1 MGLGISVM
9 ALPIGACVGCT
20 VGPIVTK
27 AFNTPSLERKCC
39 SFRVLLFPFIL
50 IVGAII
56 YVSLFL
62 LCAKYDGVSV
72 STAITGEGSCWST
85 GGAMPYAEL
94 GMAAGTITGI
104 GLTGCLWLIVA
115 LCRSPAK
122 EKDQIQIQKN
132 VAVDLNQDIES
143 VVSGLSVRQG
153 EGPEEV
159 ATFDVDVEQGS
170 EVSEVTNNHEQG
182 QGSNAVASDG
192 EQGKGSN
199 ALATNDGLRF
209 LLESISS
216 DTSLS
221 EDDKK
226 RKIANFEVLLA
237 NSSTKTQTLR
247 AVDVEQGSGAIVMNN
262 SKQGEGPEE
271 VATDNGEQGQ
281 GFNAVAVDSEYA
293 EMKKSKQADL
303 RTILGW

>member
-1 MGLGISVM
+1 
-9 ALPIGACVGCT
+9 
-20 VGPIVTK
+20 
-27 AFNTPSLERKCC
+27 
-39 SFRVLLFPFIL
+39 
-50 IVGAII
+50 
-56 YVSLFL
+56 
-62 LCAKYDGVSV
+62 
-72 STAITGEGSCWST
+72 
-85 GGAMPYAEL
+85 MPYAEL

-122 EKDQIQIQKN
+122 DKDQIQIQKN

-143 VVSGLSVRQG
+143 VVSGRSVRQG

-159 ATFDVDVEQGS
+159 ATFDVDVEQGP
-170 EVSEVTNNHEQG
+170 EVSVVTNNHAQG

-226 RKIANFEVLLA
+226 RKIANVEVLLA
-237 NSSTKTQTLR
+237 DSSTKTQTLR

-271 VATDNGEQGQ
+271 VATDNGEKGQ
-281 GFNAVAVDSEYA
+281 GSNAVAVDSEYA
-293 EMKKSKQADL
+293 EMKKLKQADL